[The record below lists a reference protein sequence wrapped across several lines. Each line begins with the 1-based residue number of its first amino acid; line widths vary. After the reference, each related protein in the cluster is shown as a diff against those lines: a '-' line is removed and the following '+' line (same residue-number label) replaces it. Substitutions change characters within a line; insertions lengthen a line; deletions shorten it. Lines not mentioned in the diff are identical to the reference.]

1 MATSPVFSNKHDQ
14 REFMVN
20 LNTWLEAFVLGC
32 PGIESILKLGGS
44 VSSSD
49 HTTRL
54 LCLQCI
60 QRRQARLEL
69 LEQK

>member
-1 MATSPVFSNKHDQ
+1 
-14 REFMVN
+14 MVN
-20 LNTWLEAFVLGC
+20 LNTSLEAFVLGC

-44 VSSSD
+44 VPSSD